1 MFQQI
6 ISHTPLYVWAI
17 LAFLVYRGVQ
27 ASRDREV
34 SLRTMAILPLVM
46 TALALVGIRSAFG
59 LEGVPALFWLAGVA
73 GGAALA
79 WHLTGAGAIIAHPD
93 RGVLF
98 LRGSWA
104 PLALMM
110 LIFMMKYAVAIALAM
125 MPALG
130 HDVLFASVICA
141 LYGLFSG
148 LFLGR
153 LLRGVAAYRR
163 AEGLAQPAAVLGA

>member
-34 SLRTMAILPLVM
+34 TLRTMAILPLVM
-46 TALALVGIRSAFG
+46 TALALFGIRSAFG
-59 LEGVPALFWLAGVA
+59 LEGVPALFWLTGVA

-79 WHLTGAGAIIAHPD
+79 WNMVGKGAIVAHPE

-110 LIFMMKYAVAIALAM
+110 LIFVMKYVVAIALAII
-125 MPALG
+125 PALG
-130 HDVLFASVICA
+130 HDTLFASAICL

-153 LLRGVAAYRR
+153 LLRGVAAYRQAERLTLAGTAR
-163 AEGLAQPAAVLGA
+163 A

>member
-1 MFQQI
+1 MFQQLI
-6 ISHTPLYVWAI
+6 TSILSHTPLYVWAI

-34 SLRTMAILPLVM
+34 TLRTMAILPIVM

-79 WHLTGAGAIIAHPD
+79 WNLSGAGAIVAHPG

-130 HDVLFASVICA
+130 HDTLFASTVCL

-153 LLRGVAAYRR
+153 LLRGAVLYHQ
-163 AEGLAQPAAVLGA
+163 AQPSATVSA